1 MYPHEVFMH
10 RCFDLAGM
18 AGKATYPNPNVGA
31 VLVYD
36 SRIIGEGY
44 HTAFGKD
51 HAEIEALQSVA
62 PEDKHLIPLSTLY
75 VSLEPCSHFGKTP
88 PCSLRIVQEG
98 IKKVVIGCKDP
109 NPLVAGRG
117 ISILLEHGIE
127 VTGPVLENQAQ
138 QLIAPFVSNLNK
150 KPYII
155 LKWAKSK
162 DNYIGQAGRQ
172 VWLSNQRT
180 SLVSHKW
187 RSEVH
192 GILVGKNTVLTDN
205 PSLTTRHYPGENPV
219 RILMDSQL
227 SLKGD
232 FHIRNQEAPTWIL
245 NEIKDGHEGSI
256 RFIKINNLKNP
267 ENTLL
272 ESLFENGIY
281 ILLVEGGAEIL
292 KYFIRNNLWNEARI
306 INTPKLLGEGIPA
319 PNLEGKLY
327 KTQQIEDDIIYYVT
341 NPKI

>member
-1 MYPHEVFMH
+1 MHPQEIFMQ
-10 RCFDLAGM
+10 RCFDLAAM
-18 AGKATYPNPNVGA
+18 AGKDTYPNPNVGA

-44 HTAFGKD
+44 HTAFGKA

-88 PCSLRIVQEG
+88 PCSMRIVQEG

-109 NPLVAGRG
+109 NPLVAGNG
-117 ISILLEHGIE
+117 ISTLQKNGVE
-127 VTGPVLENQAQ
+127 VVGPVLEIQAQ
-138 QLIAPFVSNLNK
+138 QLIAPFKSNLNK

-162 DNYIGQAGRQ
+162 DNFIGQSDRQ
-172 VWLSNQRT
+172 VWLSNQQT
-180 SLVSHKW
+180 SILSHKW

-205 PSLTTRHYPGENPV
+205 PSLTTRHYPGDNPV
-219 RILMDSQL
+219 RIILDSHL
-227 SLKGD
+227 SVKGN
-232 FHIRNQEAPTWIL
+232 FNILNQEAPTWIL
-245 NEIKDGHEGSI
+245 NEIKDEAEGNI
-256 RFIKINNLKNP
+256 RYIHINNLKTQDSSMF
-267 ENTLL
+267 ETLF
-272 ESLFENGIY
+272 SNGIY
-281 ILLVEGGAEIL
+281 TILVEGGAEIL
-292 KYFIRNNLWNEARI
+292 NFFIKNNLWNEARI
-306 INTPKLLGEGIPA
+306 INTSKMLHEGISA

-327 KTQQIEDDIIYYVT
+327 KTQQIGDNTIYYVV
-341 NPKI
+341 NPES